1 MKVGVFTVLFGKL
14 SLEEMLDKVAK
25 LGLGAVELGTGN
37 YPGSPHLN
45 VKKLLS
51 NLQART
57 NLLAAIKSRGLAI
70 SGLSCHGNQVHPQK
84 KIAKENHDIW
94 RDTVRLAK
102 MLNVD
107 TVINFSGNPGSDVKS
122 TMPNWVTCPWP
133 GDYLE
138 VVKYQWDKVLIPYWK
153 EEAKFAKDHG
163 VNIAFEMHP
172 GFAVYNT
179 ETLLKI
185 REACGKNVGA
195 NLDPS
200 HLFWQGMD
208 PLVVAKALGK
218 AEAIFHVHAKDCRID
233 PQNTALNGVL
243 DTKHYGDELNRSWI
257 FRAVGYGHDEKWWCD
272 FVSILRTVG
281 YDGALSIE
289 HEDSL
294 MSGDEGLRKAIA
306 VLNRAIIKEK
316 AGQMHWA

>member
-1 MKVGVFTVLFGKL
+1 MKVGVFTVLFAKL

-25 LGLGAVELGTGN
+25 LGLTAVELGAGN

-51 NLQART
+51 NLQTRT
-57 NLLAAIKSRGLAI
+57 NLLAAVKSRGLVI
-70 SGLSCHGNQVHPQK
+70 SALSCHGNPLHPQK
-84 KIAKENHDIW
+84 KVAKAHHDVW
-94 RDTVRLAK
+94 RECVKLAK

-107 TVINFSGNPGSDVKS
+107 TVINFSGAPGSTPKS

-133 GDYLE
+133 GE
-138 VVKYQWDKVLIPYWK
+138 FSEIVKWQWEKSTLPYWK
-153 EEAKFAKDHG
+153 EEARFARDYG

-172 GFAVYNT
+172 GFTVYNT
-179 ETLLKI
+179 ETMLKL

-208 PLVVAKALGK
+208 PLVVAKALG
-218 AEAIFHVHAKDCRID
+218 EAIFHVHAKDCKID

-243 DTKHYGDELNRSWI
+243 DTKHYGMELKRSWI
-257 FRAVGYGHDEKWWCD
+257 FRTVGYGHGEDWWRA
-272 FVSILRTVG
+272 FVSVLRTVG

-294 MSGDEGLRKAIA
+294 MSMEEGLRKAIE
-306 VLNRAIIKEK
+306 VLDKVVIKEK
-316 AGQMHWA
+316 VGGMWWA